1 MSPLVT
7 QAFGFRPSETT
18 YQSRVFAEVSLELPR
33 LTEFSFAI
41 EERANIAFLTGQ
53 PLPHL

>member
-1 MSPLVT
+1 MSPLAT
-7 QAFGFRPSETT
+7 EAFERASGST

-33 LTEFSFAI
+33 LTEFCFAV
-41 EERANIAFLTGQ
+41 EKGANVAFLTRQ